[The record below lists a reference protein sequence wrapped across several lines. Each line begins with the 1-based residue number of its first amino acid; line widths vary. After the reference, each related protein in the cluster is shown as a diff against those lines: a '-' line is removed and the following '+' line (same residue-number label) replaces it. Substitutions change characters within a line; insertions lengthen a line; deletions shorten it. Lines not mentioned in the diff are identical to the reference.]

1 MADDDE
7 NSGGQSGEGG
17 LDLRNLKFGT
27 LNFLRDDSINDS
39 GDRRRGNPLTFL
51 AQTMSKAFSIDT
63 LKDVSEFRGIVLDS
77 RKVEGVAPTNRSEIL
92 NAYLNVSLGGKILKA
107 LTRDKPVYA
116 YKVFIPELEMR
127 PPPDSGDDPVIDTYA
142 DVYDGRQFPEDD
154 DHIPKGTVVTVVFED
169 FKNLLN
175 PRIIASEKKPLIIKG
190 LAEGGGSVVDKLK
203 DFFSGSPDKSTVEDK
218 KDATG
223 QDEAT
228 SSGPGAG
235 GPNNP
240 FSGDVPRAG
249 PDDPLITRMSEDAR
263 EKKRKAEGTV
273 LKLYNDPYGYC
284 TIGKGHLVDGL
295 RPCSEAKARGKIPA
309 KWLKGGLPPDGKN
322 TRAPSAT
329 MTQAEAEALFI
340 KDIEKRERSL
350 ARMLKNDGNNA
361 KVTQNQFDALMS
373 AVYNAGAGSVRKFII
388 RPYLAKDDWT
398 GAANAFT
405 VWNQMGYR
413 KPDHK
418 RYLAGLN
425 RLREKEKTLFLTA

>member
-63 LKDVSEFRGIVLDS
+63 LKDVSEFRGIVLNS
-77 RKVEGVAPTNRSEIL
+77 RKVEGIAPTNRSEIL

-154 DHIPKGTVVTVVFED
+154 DHIEKGTVVTVVFED

-190 LAEGGGSVVDKLK
+190 LTEGGASAVDKLK
-203 DFFSGSPDKSTVEDK
+203 DFFSGSPDKAKVEDK
-218 KDATG
+218 KNAEG
-223 QDEAT
+223 SPT
-228 SSGPGAG
+228 SPESGAG
-235 GPNNP
+235 GPENP

-249 PDDPLITRMSEDAR
+249 PDDPL
-263 EKKRKAEGTV
+263 
-273 LKLYNDPYGYC
+273 
-284 TIGKGHLVDGL
+284 
-295 RPCSEAKARGKIPA
+295 
-309 KWLKGGLPPDGKN
+309 
-322 TRAPSAT
+322 
-329 MTQAEAEALFI
+329 
-340 KDIEKRERSL
+340 
-350 ARMLKNDGNNA
+350 
-361 KVTQNQFDALMS
+361 
-373 AVYNAGAGSVRKFII
+373 
-388 RPYLAKDDWT
+388 
-398 GAANAFT
+398 
-405 VWNQMGYR
+405 
-413 KPDHK
+413 
-418 RYLAGLN
+418 
-425 RLREKEKTLFLTA
+425 